1 MNLFIKG
8 DTMKRR
14 SHNNDTFFTILKSA
28 MNVPG
33 VKIKRREYLEKE
45 LIKYFPENIVNI
57 AIEKNPASAG
67 ISIDQIEKIA
77 KSSIKYETN
86 KVTTISTI
94 AGIPGGFSMIGT
106 IPGDI
111 IQYFTHIIRI
121 LQKLIYLYGWKEL
134 YNVNYEFDDETMN
147 QLTLFI
153 GVMFG
158 VQSANSAI
166 TKLSS
171 IMAQNIQKS
180 LVNRA
185 LTKGT
190 IYPIVKKIARILSI
204 KMTKEIFAKGVSKVV
219 PLIGGAVSGAITYA
233 TFKPS
238 ANKLKKHLETLPTSD
253 PKFYEESAIDKSN
266 I

>member
-1 MNLFIKG
+1 
-8 DTMKRR
+8 MKRK
-14 SHNNDTFFTILKSA
+14 SHNTDTFFTILKSA

-33 VKIKRREYLEKE
+33 VKIERKEYLKKE

-57 AIEKNPASAG
+57 AIEKNPAIAG
-67 ISIDQIEKIA
+67 ISTEQIEKIA

-86 KVTTISTI
+86 KVTTISAA
-94 AGIPGGFSMIGT
+94 AGIPGGFAMIGT

-111 IQYFTHIIRI
+111 IQYFAHIIII

-134 YNVNYEFDDETMN
+134 YNENDEFDDETMN

-158 VQSANSAI
+158 VQSANTAI
-166 TKLSS
+166 TKLSG
-171 IMAQNIQKS
+171 IVAQNIQKS
-180 LVNRA
+180 LVNKA

-190 IYPIVKKIARILSI
+190 IYPIVKKIAGALSI
-204 KMTKEIFAKGVSKVV
+204 KMTKEIFAKGVGKVV
-219 PLIGGAVSGAITYA
+219 PLIGGAFSGAITYA

-238 ANKLKKHLETLPTSD
+238 ANKLKKHLETLPTAD
-253 PKFYEESAIDKSN
+253 PKFYKETTED
-266 I
+266 